1 MVGITA
7 LVPRVVWHCSCCPRG
22 LAGEQGLHLPTA
34 QNLVAYGS
42 RCLAEPLL
50 WELSAWVWIL
60 YHSSAVW
67 PSAKPFTSPW
77 FSHPSM
83 RNLVISSLWHLA
95 PQRVV
100 CWSAAWGFSGG
111 WLEMQNLSSHPG
123 TSWIW
128 GLHFDLCPA
137 GWIVGMLEK
146 HWYQVLRTAPD
157 MEMFSGCFN
166 PSSPPLPFST
176 LLLPLLLLFII

>member
-1 MVGITA
+1 MI
-7 LVPRVVWHCSCCPRG
+7 
-22 LAGEQGLHLPTA
+22 
-34 QNLVAYGS
+34 LVAWGW
-42 RCLAEPLL
+42 CLAEPLL

-111 WLEMQNLSSHPG
+111 WLEMQNLNSYPG

-137 GWIVGMLEK
+137 GWFVGMFEK

-157 MEMFSGCFN
+157 MGCFLGVLTLL
-166 PSSPPLPFST
+166 PLPF
-176 LLLPLLLLFII
+176 PFLLFFSPSSSFLLYSFDVQEK